1 MPSMED
7 KFNYMQD
14 LDQRIAEARAK
25 VELEN
30 SLPEK
35 KMMAPAI
42 LDYIVEGDSNLYKS
56 IYDANRQ
63 RELQAAQ
70 FKQQKE
76 LQAAQLENA
85 IRLAQE
91 ARAAQESKNAS
102 DLELKLQQSSTRRQ
116 YAQAMLSKAQAEGDP
131 VAIASAVKEFD
142 LANNE
147 YNGLLKATGRMPE
160 ESPAVETPEYDP
172 KKTPAY
178 NLAFYKNV
186 NENSTLDEIAEA
198 REALLPYQTNEVIG
212 RLADLDVAEKK
223 ARKMM
228 ENKEAVNNAIMSF
241 NTKTGEVAPILHNLG
256 YSSVPSGNEWRLL
269 DPKGNTVVIPK
280 KRSSGSKSSSSIASR
295 IKN

>member
-1 MPSMED
+1 MPTMED

-14 LDQRIAEARAK
+14 LDQRIAEAKAK
-25 VELEN
+25 VALEN

-42 LDYIVEGDSNLYKS
+42 FDYIVEGNSDLYKS

-70 FKQQKE
+70 FKQQKD

-102 DLELKLQQSSTRRQ
+102 DLELKLQQSSTRRKF
-116 YAQAMLSKAQAEGDP
+116 AQSMLSKAQAEGDP

-147 YNGLLKATGRMPE
+147 YNDLMKLTGRIPE

-186 NENSTLDEIAEA
+186 NENSTLDENAEA
-198 REALLPYQTNEVIG
+198 REALLPYKTNEVIG
-212 RLADLDVAEKK
+212 RLADLDITEKK
-223 ARKMM
+223 ARKKM
-228 ENKEAVNNAIMSF
+228 ENKAAINSAIASF
-241 NTKTGEVAPILHNLG
+241 NSSTGIVPALLHNLG
-256 YSSVPSGNEWRLL
+256 WTSEMRNGKYVLIDKSGKIVTTKR
-269 DPKGNTVVIPK
+269 PK
-280 KRSSGSKSSSSIASR
+280 KKANDDNSK
-295 IKN
+295 NWD

>member
-42 LDYIVEGDSNLYKS
+42 LDYIVEGDSGLYKS

-76 LQAAQLENA
+76 LQAAQLDNA

-91 ARAAQESKNAS
+91 TRMAQESRDAS
-102 DLELKLQQSSTRRQ
+102 ELEKQLQRSSTRRQ
-116 YAQAMLSKAQAEGDP
+116 FAQAMLSKAQAEGDWTSIQN
-131 VAIASAVKEFD
+131 AKKEFD
-142 LANNE
+142 LANDE
-147 YNGLLKATGRMPE
+147 YNGLLKATGRIVE
-160 ESPAVETPEYDP
+160 ESQAVETPEYDP
-172 KKTPAY
+172 KKTPEY

-198 REALLPYQTNEVIG
+198 RDALLPYQTNEVIG
-212 RLADLDVAEKK
+212 RLADLDIAEKK

-228 ENKEAVNNAIMSF
+228 ENKAAINSAIASF
-241 NTKTGEVAPILHNLG
+241 DSSTGDVPALLHNLG
-256 YSSVPSGNEWRLL
+256 WTSDMRNGKYVLL
-269 DPKGNTVVIPK
+269 DKSGKIITSKTPK
-280 KRSSGSKSSSSIASR
+280 KKANDDDSKDW
-295 IKN
+295 N

>member
-30 SLPEK
+30 SLPDK

-42 LDYIVEGDSNLYKS
+42 LDYIVEGDSGIYKS
-56 IYDANRQ
+56 IYDAQRQ
-63 RELQAAQ
+63 RQLQEAQ

-76 LQAAQLENA
+76 LQAAQLENS

-91 ARAAQESKNAS
+91 TRMAQESKNAS

-131 VAIASAVKEFD
+131 VAIANAVKDFD
-142 LANNE
+142 LANSE
-147 YNGLLKATGRMPE
+147 YNGLLKATGRIVE

-228 ENKEAVNNAIMSF
+228 ENKAVIKSAIASF
-241 NTKTGEVAPILHNLG
+241 DETTGEVHPVLHNLG
-256 YSSVPSGNEWRLL
+256 WTSEMRNGKYVLL
-269 DPKGNTVVIPK
+269 DPNGKIVTTKSPK
-280 KRSSGSKSSSSIASR
+280 KKANDDNSK
-295 IKN
+295 NWN

>member
-1 MPSMED
+1 MPTMED

-14 LDQRIAEARAK
+14 LDQRIAEAKAK
-25 VELEN
+25 VALEN

-42 LDYIVEGDSNLYKS
+42 FDYIVEGNSDLYKS

-76 LQAAQLENA
+76 IQAAQLENA
-85 IRLAQE
+85 IRLAQINKE
-91 ARAAQESKNAS
+91 AQESKNAS
-102 DLELKLQQSSTRRQ
+102 DLELKLQQASTRRQ

-131 VAIASAVKEFD
+131 VTIASAVKEAG
-142 LANNE
+142 LANAE
-147 YNGLLKATGRMPE
+147 YNGLMKATGRIVE
-160 ESPAVETPEYDP
+160 ESPEVETPEYDP

-186 NENSTLDEIAEA
+186 NEKSTLDEISEA
-198 REALLPYQTNEVIG
+198 RNALLPYQTNEVIS

-228 ENKEAVNNAIMSF
+228 ENKAVIKAAIASF
-241 NTKTGEVAPILHNLG
+241 DESTGEVHPVLHNLG
-256 YSSVPSGNEWRLL
+256 WTSEMRNGKYVLL
-269 DPKGNTVVIPK
+269 DKSGKIVTTKTPK
-280 KRSSGSKSSSSIASR
+280 KKANDDNSK
-295 IKN
+295 NWN